1 MGRPCCAWHW
11 DLTWCWKRRFS
22 RRSQSERAS
31 LIVRYR
37 CLSMARGKAERYVRD
52 RGARERESLIVRRR
66 EYSAARGILM
76 WLIVMVAVEYPE

>member
-1 MGRPCCAWHW
+1 
-11 DLTWCWKRRFS
+11 
-22 RRSQSERAS
+22 
-31 LIVRYR
+31 
-37 CLSMARGKAERYVRD
+37 MARGKAERYVRD